1 MTETS
6 AGCSP
11 HVGCNPNAVCSPIVE
26 TTTPFALRMSAHEF
40 AALDRICAVTEL
52 SRAKIIRHLIL
63 SQVDPLNDAPDI
75 LLELRKIGMRL
86 KRACDDSDYS
96 LAPRQELETL
106 YKFILGT
113 AYRLADL
120 LEPWEDD

>member
-1 MTETS
+1 MPETIET
-6 AGCSP
+6 P
-11 HVGCNPNAVCSPIVE
+11 ETTVE

-40 AALDRICAVTEL
+40 AALDRICAETEL

-63 SQVDPLNDAPDI
+63 SQVDQLNAAADI

-86 KRACDDSDYS
+86 RRAYDYGDYS
-96 LAPRQELETL
+96 MAPREELENL
-106 YKFILGT
+106 YRFILGT

-120 LEPWEDD
+120 IEPMEDD